1 MMAAVFAM
9 QGFGILAGSIVTI
22 IFLSIFKHYGELDI
36 NVLDNAWRLV
46 IAFGTIPCLI
56 AIYFRLTIPETP
68 RYTLQV
74 ENNIDKGLNDVDF
87 VKTGKKVEPLQNVL
101 VDQSKKASFSEF
113 RKYFSKWKNLKLLV
127 ATSVCWFALDVG
139 FYGITLNTSIIYQ
152 SIGFG
157 GSFIN
162 TTVTTN
168 FAANANNFEV
178 IFNGAIGNLI
188 VAVLG
193 LVPGYWVSV
202 GLIEI
207 LGRKKIQIIG
217 FVGLSVTTLILAAS
231 YDKLKA
237 YSTVWF
243 VIVFTLMQFFQNF
256 GPNTTT
262 FIYPG
267 ELFPTR
273 FRSTCHGI
281 SAAMGKLGMHF
292 NSKKSY

>member
-1 MMAAVFAM
+1 MAAVFAM